1 MWITD
6 IYGFMVAG
14 FLVTMGTLGDR
25 IGRRRLLL
33 LGAAGFGAASV
44 LAAYSVSPQ
53 MLIAARALLGIA
65 GATLAPSILALV
77 SNMFKDP
84 RQRSLAIGVW
94 LVCFISGTAVGP
106 VVGGLLL
113 ENFWWG
119 SVFLLG
125 TPAML
130 LLVAGPVL
138 LPECRSPQA
147 GRLDLTSV
155 ALSLV
160 AILPAI
166 YGLKELARNGWQPAR
181 LSGVVFVRRQ
191 HRLADPLLDLRL
203 FASRAFSTALAAC
216 CPAPC

>member
-1 MWITD
+1 M
-6 IYGFMVAG
+6 
-14 FLVTMGTLGDR
+14 
-25 IGRRRLLL
+25 
-33 LGAAGFGAASV
+33 
-44 LAAYSVSPQ
+44 
-53 MLIAARALLGIA
+53 
-65 GATLAPSILALV
+65 
-77 SNMFKDP
+77 
-84 RQRSLAIGVW
+84 
-94 LVCFISGTAVGP
+94 
-106 VVGGLLL
+106 
-113 ENFWWG
+113 
-119 SVFLLG
+119 
-125 TPAML
+125 
-130 LLVAGPVL
+130 L

>member
-166 YGLKELARNGWQPAR
+166 YGLKELARNGWQPLPAAAAAA
-181 LSGVVFVRRQ
+181 GPAVRG
-191 HRLADPLLDLRL
+191 
-203 FASRAFSTALAAC
+203 SVRAPAA
-216 CPAPC
+216 PAG

>member
-1 MWITD
+1 LWITD

-65 GATLAPSILALV
+65 GATLAPSTLALV

-106 VVGGLLL
+106 VAGGCCLRTSGGARCSCWAHPRCCC
-113 ENFWWG
+113 WW
-119 SVFLLG
+119 
-125 TPAML
+125 
-130 LLVAGPVL
+130 
-138 LPECRSPQA
+138 R
-147 GRLDLTSV
+147 
-155 ALSLV
+155 
-160 AILPAI
+160 
-166 YGLKELARNGWQPAR
+166 ARC
-181 LSGVVFVRRQ
+181 
-191 HRLADPLLDLRL
+191 
-203 FASRAFSTALAAC
+203 C
-216 CPAPC
+216 CPNAAAPRPDGWT